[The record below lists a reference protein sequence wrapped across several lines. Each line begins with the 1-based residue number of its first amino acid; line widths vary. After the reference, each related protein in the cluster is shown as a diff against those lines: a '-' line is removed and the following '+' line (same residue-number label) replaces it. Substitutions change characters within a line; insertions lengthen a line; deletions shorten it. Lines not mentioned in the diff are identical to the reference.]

1 MKKTML
7 NKPLVIVVDMINGFV
22 HEGALSDARIDRIT
36 PNIENLLKDGTEAL
50 FICDAHS
57 EDAREF
63 KAYPVHCL
71 KGTKESEIVEQ
82 LKPYV
87 TDTIEK
93 NSINT
98 FSAPGFQ
105 KRLKSLLE
113 DYQDFVITGCC
124 TDLCVLQ
131 LVLSFQSYLNEINDQ
146 GHRILVPKNC
156 VETYHAPQ
164 VHDAA
169 YWNEAALKNMA
180 ANGVCVVEKIE
191 D

>member
-22 HEGALSDARIDRIT
+22 HEGALSDRRIDQIT
-36 PNIENLLKDGTEAL
+36 PNIEKLLKDRTPSL

-63 KAYPVHCL
+63 RSYPVHCL
-71 KGTKESEIVEQ
+71 KGTKESEVIEQ

-87 TDTIEK
+87 ADTVEK

-98 FSAPGFQ
+98 FTAPAFQ

-113 DYQDFVITGCC
+113 NYQDLVITGCC

-131 LVLSFQSYLNEINDQ
+131 FVLSFQSYLNEINDQ
-146 GHRILVPKNC
+146 GHRIIVPKNC

-169 YWNEAALKNMA
+169 YWNDAALKNMA